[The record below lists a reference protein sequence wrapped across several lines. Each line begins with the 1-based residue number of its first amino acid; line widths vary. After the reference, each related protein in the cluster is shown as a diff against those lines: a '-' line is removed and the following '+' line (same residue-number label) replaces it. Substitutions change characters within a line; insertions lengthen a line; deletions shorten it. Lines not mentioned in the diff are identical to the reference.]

1 MNRKKKIFP
10 IILLSAVLLIS
21 AIISY
26 AAASGNNI
34 DLMEKLGQIF
44 KNDAE
49 NNPTEGIYARGNSGG
64 IITTSDYEKATEFYI
79 IAGNDE
85 NTAREKAEE
94 YLLQRDALYQKAIES
109 GCTVTDAEVTE
120 YLDELKNTFDTA
132 SNKEDVY
139 ALINQFD
146 SEEDYWDY
154 QFKIC
159 QINLPI
165 EKYVQA
171 LKEDFY
177 NSKVSTYSDSEDAVA
192 QDPLTDFNNYLDS
205 LKNELVDAE
214 DYTIYN

>member
-1 MNRKKKIFP
+1 MNIKKKIFP
-10 IILLSAVLLIS
+10 IILLLAVLLIS
-21 AIISY
+21 ASISY
-26 AAASGNNI
+26 AAVSDNNI

-49 NNPTEGIYARGNSGG
+49 NNSTEGIYARGNSGG
-64 IITTSDYEKATEFYI
+64 IITTSDYEKATQFYI

-94 YLLQRDALYQKAIES
+94 YMLQRDALYQKAIVS
-109 GCTVTDAEVTE
+109 GYAVTDAEVTE
-120 YLDELKNTFDTA
+120 YLNELKDTFDTA
-132 SNKEDVY
+132 SNKEDIY
-139 ALINQFD
+139 AIINQFD

-154 QFKIC
+154 QFKIY

-165 EKYVQA
+165 EKYIQA

-177 NSKVSTYSDSEDAVA
+177 NSQVSTYSEDTVA
-192 QDPLTDFNNYLDS
+192 QDPLTDFSNYLDS

-214 DYTIYN
+214 NYTIYN